1 MRRYFLFLFFL
12 MSSVCLFA
20 QDVHKSLDSLF
31 KSYYSKGSPGA
42 AIVIELRGKVIF
54 EQGYGLANI
63 SDGRMIDHATH
74 FNIGSLTKQFTAYSI
89 LKLELEKRL
98 SLTDKLSQYFPGLD
112 PSIGEK
118 VTIRELLTH
127 SSGIRDHYEFTDTF
141 LVKHATDKDVLEAVR
156 KQHSTLFEPGSQYR
170 YSNTAFCLL
179 GLIIEKASGLYYA
192 DYLQKNIFDPLS
204 MNHTKVFSMDMLV
217 SNRALG
223 YDADS
228 SRQYFRILDASQA
241 IFFSTEADGGIYT
254 SLDDY
259 LRWFHAL
266 QSGTILDP
274 ALVQKLRSA
283 QFPIDPAG
291 RLSYGYGWFVSTL
304 DSVKSVYHTGSNGGF
319 RAIVFTRPEVNDAIV
334 IFSNRDDIDLEKML
348 EQINQI
354 LHISDKSFTKIASL
368 VSFNDSWPNFAPCK
382 KTLLYSIL
390 SGKSLNA
397 SVMVLN

>member
-204 MNHTKVFSMDMLV
+204 MNHTKVFSLDMLV
-217 SNRALG
+217 SNRPWVMMPTAAGNISEYSMPVRL
-223 YDADS
+223 
-228 SRQYFRILDASQA
+228 
-241 IFFSTEADGGIYT
+241 FSFPPKQTEVSI
-254 SLDDY
+254 
-259 LRWFHAL
+259 LRWMITLDGFML
-266 QSGTILDP
+266 FNQEQILDP
-274 ALVQKLRSA
+274 ALLQKLRSA

-291 RLSYGYGWFVSTL
+291 RLVLWLWLVC
-304 DSVKSVYHTGSNGGF
+304 
-319 RAIVFTRPEVNDAIV
+319 IDA
-334 IFSNRDDIDLEKML
+334 
-348 EQINQI
+348 
-354 LHISDKSFTKIASL
+354 
-368 VSFNDSWPNFAPCK
+368 
-382 KTLLYSIL
+382 
-390 SGKSLNA
+390 
-397 SVMVLN
+397 